1 MQAKH
6 FVLANIQTSSTCGS
20 PESTRPMDTPLD
32 FLRNWLP
39 IGHRDGESEGARE
52 VRNWLGEMQGAPA
65 EELLGSLAHR
75 LTGMAAKQRN
85 LHMRVKLIDTFNDI
99 AQELLPP
106 LEREIEAA
114 PLPFSSQIQARAL
127 AADNL
132 LKGLAAA
139 YGSVATNIE
148 ERKLAGGLIPLL
160 QHALQRA
167 IVSLQRRQ
175 LLAYRAYATPSGT
188 SWQQLHDFYR
198 AASRLGLLGPNKS
211 GHEIGHLYISTL
223 LIAYADPG
231 KFPRTDLD
239 VLLDCA
245 TRAAALVRVRYHESM
260 REIQPGTPIFVV
272 THGDTDPGKPLVRV
286 GNAGR
291 THSLY
296 LDCSEL
302 SATIRSDIGAKARLD
317 MPHEWL
323 LPRASLAMLRTLAGM
338 WGAQPTRRY
347 SRMRFKPRADLVI
360 GLLDMSLFL
369 TGAAYRRRRDD
380 SSRRMPTSP
389 AVSEWALIDESPD
402 GFGIRY
408 VKGDIG
414 KIEVGDPV
422 AIRPHDSNQIQICLV
437 RRVSNAGLGR
447 YELGLQNISPQARVI
462 ELPEI
467 AGKPR
472 TKAVLLPRMPAYGN
486 AAGLL
491 AMPGTVPPTLE
502 ISYPAGMQ
510 TVHLRLGLR
519 VDGNAN
525 TEFHLLQP
533 LEAAKQP

>member
-1 MQAKH
+1 
-6 FVLANIQTSSTCGS
+6 
-20 PESTRPMDTPLD
+20 
-32 FLRNWLP
+32 
-39 IGHRDGESEGARE
+39 
-52 VRNWLGEMQGAPA
+52 VRNWLDEMQGAPT
-65 EELLGSLAHR
+65 EEIVGSLAHR
-75 LTGMAAKQRN
+75 LAGMVAAQRN
-85 LHMRVKLIDTFNDI
+85 LHMRVKLIDTFDDI

-106 LEREIEAA
+106 LEREIESAT
-114 PLPFSSQIQARAL
+114 LPFSSQTQARAL

-139 YGSVATNIE
+139 YGGVAANIE

-160 QHALQRA
+160 QHALQHA
-167 IVSLQRRQ
+167 IVSLRRRQ
-175 LLAYRAYATPSGT
+175 LLAYRAYATPSGA

-198 AASRLGLLGPNKS
+198 TAFRLGLLGPSKS

-231 KFPRTDLD
+231 KFARTDLD
-239 VLLDCA
+239 ILLDCA
-245 TRAAALVRVRYHESM
+245 TRAAALVRMRRHDNA
-260 REIQPGTPIFVV
+260 REIQTGTPMFVV
-272 THGDTDPGKPLVRV
+272 AHGDTDPGKPLVRV
-286 GNAGR
+286 GHTGG
-291 THSLY
+291 TDSLY

-302 SATIRSDIGAKARLD
+302 SATIRSDIGAKTRLD

-323 LPRASLAMLRTLAGM
+323 LPKASLAMLRTLAGM

-360 GLLDMSLFL
+360 GLLDISLFL

-380 SSRRMPTSP
+380 SSRRTPRSP
-389 AVSEWALIDESPD
+389 AISEWALVDESPD
-402 GFGIRY
+402 GFGVRY

-422 AIRPHDSNQIQICLV
+422 AIRPRESSQVQICLV

-447 YELGLQNISPQARVI
+447 YELGLQNISPQALVV
-462 ELPEI
+462 ELP
-467 AGKPR
+467 ATADKPR
-472 TKAVLLPRMPAYGN
+472 AKAVLLPRMPAYGN

-491 AMPGTVPPTLE
+491 AMPGTLPPALD
-502 ISYPAGMQ
+502 ISYPAGDS
-510 TVHLRLGLR
+510 LRHFSLGPR

-533 LEAAKQP
+533 VPAAHQS